1 MNIVLCILFVLCV
14 LGFSISTVISPTAQ
28 TFLRDHN
35 PRIQCWNYVLLGFAV
50 LLANF
55 IRLPMATV
63 SPFAIWAKNFIACLF
78 IGAVLFCVVFIVRV
92 CYSYWRN
99 EMCI

>member
-28 TFLRDHN
+28 TFLRDRN
-35 PRIQCWNYVLLGFAV
+35 PRIQNFNYVLLGFAV

-55 IRLPMATV
+55 VRLPVAAV
-63 SPFAIWAKNFIACLF
+63 SSFAVWAGNFVVCLVMGV
-78 IGAVLFCVVFIVRV
+78 ILFCLILIARV
-92 CYSYWRN
+92 AYSYCKD
-99 EMCI
+99 EMCF